1 MAVTGGGWREPLG
14 GVTETGVDD
23 VTRPSPAARHLTLEQ
38 LAWRAANAQ
47 RELLDQSR
55 EETRGMLGFGK
66 PHVARAGVA
75 AYKALKRSYGENA
88 PAVAGDLI
96 AVTNVMRDQARKA
109 D

>member
-1 MAVTGGGWREPLG
+1 
-14 GVTETGVDD
+14 
-23 VTRPSPAARHLTLEQ
+23 
-38 LAWRAANAQ
+38 
-47 RELLDQSR
+47 
-55 EETRGMLGFGK
+55 MLGFGK